1 MPRIRNIY
9 EPGASKPYRLSRSRL
24 ENFLRCP
31 RCFYLDRR
39 LGIDVPSGPPF
50 SLNIAVDALLKKE
63 FDLYRIRQEPHP
75 YMVDANIDAVPAI
88 HEQLDEWRENFKGIR
103 HLHEKTNLEIQG
115 AIDDLWINE
124 AGEHIVVDYKA
135 TAKSEPVTELNDTW
149 HGSYKRQMEVYQWL
163 LRKSGLKVS
172 DTGYF
177 VYCTGR
183 PDADAFDAKLEFDI
197 HLIPYVGKDD
207 WVEGKI
213 LEIHKVLEGGDVPDG
228 DKDCDY
234 CRYRAAVGGLKR
246 P

>member
-88 HEQLDEWRENFKGIR
+88 HEQLNEWRENFKGIR

-115 AIDDLWINE
+115 AIDDLWIE
-124 AGEHIVVDYKA
+124 PEGRYIVADYKA
-135 TAKSEPVTELNDTW
+135 TAKNSAVSLDADW
-149 HGSYKRQMEVYQWL
+149 QISYKRQMEVYQWL
-163 LRKSGLKVS
+163 LRQNGLDVANR
-172 DTGYF
+172 TWF
-177 VYCTGR
+177 VYCNGQLSAEVFDNKIEFSISLLPYDGDDSWVDGAITNASLTLNADSPPPASNECKICIYR
-183 PDADAFDAKLEFDI
+183 NDAAQI
-197 HLIPYVGKDD
+197 
-207 WVEGKI
+207 
-213 LEIHKVLEGGDVPDG
+213 EIHT
-228 DKDCDY
+228 
-234 CRYRAAVGGLKR
+234 
-246 P
+246 